1 MHIINYDTSIDG
13 EQTGARR
20 DATARHSL
28 GSSLVIVMLLVRIVI
43 VIIIIV
49 VVIIVV
55 IVIVIVIVIVV
66 IIIVII
72 VMIVTIVNGVR
83 RDPRTEVSEC
93 YTPILLYM
101 ILAT

>member
-55 IVIVIVIVIVV
+55 IVIVIVIVV